1 MKIKIDQEFKAI
13 CQEILNSN
21 LLLEQWSQ
29 IESDDYFQTDNFVG
43 GFDSTEQAFCFSYY
57 INDKEYW
64 LQVDLEQIR
73 DIDEGKLSD
82 ISIFSAL

>member
-1 MKIKIDQEFKAI
+1 MKIKIDQEFKTI
-13 CQEILNSN
+13 CQEILNLN
-21 LLLEQWSQ
+21 LSPEEWNE
-29 IESDDYFQTDNFVG
+29 IESDDYFQTDHFIG

-73 DIDEGKLSD
+73 NIDEGKLHN